1 MSEILGLGQRRSPGR
16 WAVRRV
22 TATEYGEPQPRIAAL
37 IRGGFPPDAK
47 TRPVDVTEDELREAV
62 SKNLTSTRSDR
73 CSSTSVAQCY
83 RSLACRLQLDE
94 SRPQKISCVLLTA
107 HKAISDR
114 PTTGHG
120 AAAYHARGWRKRPV
134 SPADRGP
141 QKCHKQ
147 RTNTSKEKAI

>member
-1 MSEILGLGQRRSPGR
+1 MGCSTGHRH
-16 WAVRRV
+16 
-22 TATEYGEPQPRIAAL
+22 GEPQPRIAAL

-114 PTTGHG
+114 PTTSHG

-141 QKCHKQ
+141 QKWHKQ